1 MIQMKL
7 LLKQSFKPLLV
18 LLAAVALLVQC
29 FGGLSASTVSVID
42 KQGLHFNDAFHGELA
57 VVHSQA
63 SLDHSASLES
73 SAAADSDLSVRGMS
87 DNEMPAM
94 SCCEDES
101 QPITL
106 AELQLLPLIF
116 LLGLIAVVISITR
129 TLKPQ
134 APFLSPRRL
143 HKLHCCWLN

>member
-1 MIQMKL
+1 MKP

-18 LLAAVALLVQC
+18 LLAAAALLVQC
-29 FGGLSASTVSVID
+29 FGGLSASTVSVAD
-42 KQGLHFNDAFHGELA
+42 KQGLHFNDAFHGEIS

-63 SLDHSASLES
+63 SLES
-73 SAAADSDLSVRGMS
+73 SAATDSDLSVRGLPTH
-87 DNEMPAM
+87 EMPAM

>member
-1 MIQMKL
+1 MKP
-7 LLKQSFKPLLV
+7 LLKHSARPLLV
-18 LLAAVALLVQC
+18 LLAAAALLVQC
-29 FGGLSASTVSVID
+29 FGGLSVSGLSAVGNQSLFLQSDHGTEYQLSNSFEVAANTHTSMTFST
-42 KQGLHFNDAFHGELA
+42 GESMA
-57 VVHSQA
+57 
-63 SLDHSASLES
+63 
-73 SAAADSDLSVRGMS
+73 
-87 DNEMPAM
+87 EMPVM

-116 LLGLIAVVISITR
+116 LVGLIAVVISITR

>member
-1 MIQMKL
+1 MNQVKP
-7 LLKQSFKPLLV
+7 LLKQTFKPLLV
-18 LLAAVALLVQC
+18 ILAAVALLVQC
-29 FGGLSASTVSVID
+29 FGSLSASMVSVAD
-42 KQGLHFNDAFHGELA
+42 KQRLEFNDGFHGEIA
-57 VVHSQA
+57 AVHSNA
-63 SLDHSASLES
+63 TVGSN
-73 SAAADSDLSVRGMS
+73 LSVRGMPAH
-87 DNEMPAM
+87 EIPAM

-106 AELQLLPLIF
+106 AEWQLLPLIF
-116 LLGLIAVVISITR
+116 LLVLIAAVISPTR

>member
-1 MIQMKL
+1 MIQMKP

-29 FGGLSASTVSVID
+29 FSGLSASTVSVDD
-42 KQGLHFNDAFHGELA
+42 KQGLHFNDAFHGEIA
-57 VVHSQA
+57 AVHSNA
-63 SLDHSASLES
+63 TVGSN
-73 SAAADSDLSVRGMS
+73 LSVRGMS
-87 DNEMPAM
+87 ANEMPAM

-116 LLGLIAVVISITR
+116 LLGLIAAVISITR

>member
-1 MIQMKL
+1 MQMKL
-7 LLKQSFKPLLV
+7 LLKQSLKPLLV
-18 LLAAVALLVQC
+18 LLAAAALLVQC
-29 FGGLSASTVSVID
+29 FGGLSASTVSVAD
-42 KQGLHFNDAFHGELA
+42 NQGLQFNDAFHSTVA
-57 VVHSQA
+57 ANSSIVA
-63 SLDHSASLES
+63 SNNNP
-73 SAAADSDLSVRGMS
+73 SVKEMPAQ
-87 DNEMPAM
+87 DMPAM

>member
-18 LLAAVALLVQC
+18 LLAAAALLVQC
-29 FGGLSASTVSVID
+29 FGGLSASTVSGAD
-42 KQGLHFNDAFHGELA
+42 KQELHFNDAFHGEIA
-57 VVHSQA
+57 AVHS
-63 SLDHSASLES
+63 SATV
-73 SAAADSDLSVRGMS
+73 DSNLSFRGMPA
-87 DNEMPAM
+87 NEMPAM

-116 LLGLIAVVISITR
+116 LLGLIAAVISITR